1 MDINESIPQ
10 SVKLQSGF
18 RWPKEGIKYLDAIIV
33 KYSSTSAVV
42 WNVGPCSLSLCWV
55 VLKVTTLSFSG
66 RHPKK
71 AAKDQT
77 QNPAAT

>member
-18 RWPKEGIKYLDAIIV
+18 RWPEEGIKYLDANYCKILQHI
-33 KYSSTSAVV
+33 SSDLERWSLL
-42 WNVGPCSLSLCWV
+42 PLSLCWV

-66 RHPKK
+66 RHPKIYF
-71 AAKDQT
+71 
-77 QNPAAT
+77 